1 MAEIDTKISYDRE
14 EDILDLSRG
23 KSSQSSVEVGD
34 FIIDIDNSGLISSI
48 EILNASE
55 NLNIKPELLE
65 KIRGAS
71 MQIIY
76 NPNYVHISIEF
87 NLRDK
92 DKEIVIPLTL
102 NLGHKQSRTEKMIF
116 VR

>member
-1 MAEIDTKISYDRE
+1 MEEWYDKE
-14 EDILDLSRG
+14 QDIMNLELSNG
-23 KSSQSSVEVGD
+23 EYWKSIELPNGIV
-34 FIIDIDNSGLISSI
+34 IDIAKDGSMTSI

-55 NLNIKPELLE
+55 NLNIRPELLE
-65 KIRGAS
+65 KIKGAS

-87 NLRDK
+87 NLQDK